1 MLRICATSALLIL
14 FVWLPASA
22 GRSVAPPQLPPKG
35 ESPGIFIESAAETG
49 LAFTHV
55 NGATGQYYV
64 PEQMG
69 AGVALFD
76 YDNDGDLDVFVVQ
89 GGPLDSSAP
98 ASTPNYPISRLFRN
112 DLTRGPDGKPRLH
125 FTDVTA
131 HAGVGLRAYGMG
143 VAVGDYDNDG
153 DLDLFITSFGPDYLL
168 RNNGNGT
175 FTDVTSDAGVSDL
188 LWSTSATFLDYDRD
202 GDLDLFVANYLD
214 FTLAGNK
221 ICTDASGARDY
232 CGPRT
237 YRPAPDRLYRNDG
250 NGHFTDVTE
259 AAGIARADGAGLGV
273 VADDYNGDGWLDLYI
288 ANDATPNQ
296 LWINH
301 RDGTFVDEGPLSGA
315 ALNAAGNPEGSMG
328 IASGDFDGDGDED
341 LFVTN
346 IIGETFA
353 LYRNDGSG
361 NFEDARVATGIAALT
376 SSVTGFGADWF
387 DYDNDGWL
395 DLFVA
400 NGAVNVIESQRG
412 QPNPF
417 RMKNQL
423 FHNSGDGRFTDA
435 SALGG
440 AAFARA
446 EISRGAAFGDIDNDG
461 DTDIVVT
468 TSGGPV
474 RLLLNRGTAG
484 SHWIDISLRDSPGN
498 RFGVGARVGVERA
511 GKPTLWRRVHTDG
524 SYLSASDIR
533 THVGLGHSSSIGSVL
548 VQWLDGTRERWT
560 NVSPDTLVTLRRGT
574 GQRP

>member
-131 HAGVGLRAYGMG
+131 QVGVGLRAYGMG

-175 FTDVTSDAGVSDL
+175 FTDVTSDAGVSDP

-533 THVGLGHSSSIGSVL
+533 THVGLGPSSSVDSVL

-560 NVSPDTLVTLRRGT
+560 HATTDTLVTLRRGT